1 MHLEHLSDPSPHLV
15 LPTLID
21 PELYAQLSFPGIPE
35 QAEGRIGRDLYVTDP
50 GYEEVVQQV
59 GWRDLRGRFTSEDFV
74 QQVVGLFADDM
85 RAQGCLVDPDR
96 VHLDPYQET
105 RTQTETN
112 RLSDDHDPNALFT
125 RFDLQAATATYG
137 KTPHVDWPRRLVGGV
152 LFLTSAEDEGML
164 GGDFG
169 LYIDDDFQN
178 DRVCHSPRLAASYP
192 MRHNSGVLFLNC
204 NTAFHG
210 PTPITELTGLRKW
223 VYYSI
228 SSRRDI
234 WPSAPSRRR
243 PRSRL
248 AKLFR

>member
-1 MHLEHLSDPSPHLV
+1 MNLDYRSDPSPHVFLA
-15 LPTLID
+15 TLIE
-21 PELYAQLSFPGIPE
+21 PEHYQRLSFPDIPE

-50 GYEEVVQQV
+50 GYDEVVHQP
-59 GWRDLRGRFTSEDFV
+59 GWRELWQRFTSEEFV
-74 QQVVGLFADDM
+74 REVVDLFADDM
-85 RAQGCLVDPDR
+85 RSRGCLVGPDL
-96 VHLDPYQET
+96 VHLDPYHET
-105 RTQTETN
+105 RTETETN

-125 RFDLQAATATYG
+125 RFDLQAASMTYG

-152 LFLTSAEDEGML
+152 LFLTSAEDEGMV

-178 DRVCHSPRLAASYP
+178 DRVCHSARLAASYP

-210 PTPITELTGLRKW
+210 PAPITRLTGLRKW

-234 WPSAPSRRR
+234 WPSAAAERR

-248 AKLFR
+248 ARLFR